1 MLKYLYI
8 FLLMPLFIN
17 AQTKKEVFDGIFV
30 TFPKAPEYSI
40 NQGMSTYSA
49 QTTNALYLVFV
60 RRNAI
65 PNYSDYVQA
74 QKKWTQKDKEEV
86 VNTLLDNTVKGKL
99 DFVGVKGKSSK
110 IKLHGYDGRT
120 ITYQAIN
127 PITGQSSKVHTTI
140 LLVRSSLVI
149 LDTWNIKEESKEVEQ
164 ERTTFFNSITTNP

>member
-1 MLKYLYI
+1 MKLFFSLV
-8 FLLMPLFIN
+8 LLCCANLISG
-17 AQTKKEVFDGIFV
+17 QTKKEVFDGIFV

-86 VNTLLDNTVKGKL
+86 VDALLDNTVKGKL
-99 DFVGVKGKSSK
+99 DFVGIKGKSSK

-149 LDTWNIKEESKEVEQ
+149 LDTWNIKDESKEVEQ
-164 ERTTFFNSITTNP
+164 ERSKFFNSINTN